1 MQPELRLRRRL
12 LAGAVTIAACVGWVV
27 APLSAHASASTTLTI
42 SSVARGCSLF
52 GNAFS
57 VNASVSGDAPNAS
70 RHLIA
75 FSPSENRQIGQS
87 SPFTTD
93 ASGNV
98 PTMNLELGSQ
108 GGDLLP
114 TTSVDVEVFLI
125 GDPSGITPSA
135 GFVLP
140 ACDSGTIDTVTC
152 LDHAA
157 ALGTPICTGSDGSDP
172 SKYLS
177 ISGSALPGGNGNA
190 YTVAARRGYEITKSG
205 YGLDSISGD
214 LANGDGTTPE
224 VPTSLIFPLGEGNF
238 SIKSSTLANPSGTYY
253 IYKLLL
259 SVAVYPGVPVGG
271 NGPIVNRLSGPD
283 RFATAAAVAQAN
295 YSQGAA
301 GAVVLARGDQYADA
315 LVGAPLAAAKNA
327 PLLLTSGAR
336 LPPVTLSEIEQVL
349 APGGTVY
356 LLGGDAAIPASV
368 QAELTTTFGYKT
380 VRYQGANR
388 YATAV
393 AVADALGDPTTIL
406 LTTGLDFPDG
416 LAAGPA
422 ATHVGGAVLLTDGSV
437 MPPET
442 QAYLTAHAST
452 TYAAGGPAVAADPSA
467 TAVEG
472 TDRYGTAA
480 AIAARF
486 FNAPIIIGMAT
497 GANFPDALSGG
508 AALAHAGRPLLLTD
522 PAALPGA
529 TTAYLASTPTI
540 QAITLFGST
549 AAISTNVANI
559 LASPPSP

>member
-1 MQPELRLRRRL
+1 MAPNFRLRRWVA
-12 LAGAVTIAACVGWVV
+12 AGAVGLSACAGWVA
-27 APLSAHASASTTLTI
+27 APLAAHASASTTLTI

-70 RHLIA
+70 RHLVA
-75 FSPSENRQIGQS
+75 FSPALNRQIGQS

-93 ASGNV
+93 ANGNV
-98 PTMNLELGSQ
+98 ATTNLELGSQ
-108 GGDLLP
+108 GGDLFP
-114 TTSVDVEVFLI
+114 TTSLDVEVFLV
-125 GDPSGITPSA
+125 GDPSGITPAA

-140 ACDSGTIDTVTC
+140 ACDAGTIDTVTC
-152 LDHAA
+152 VDHAA
-157 ALGTPICTGSDGSDP
+157 ALGTPICTGSDGGDP

-177 ISGSALPGGNGNA
+177 ITGSALAGGTGNA
-190 YTVAARRGYEITKSG
+190 YTVLARRGYEITKSG

-214 LANGDGTTPE
+214 LANGDGSSPE

-238 SIKSSTLANPSGTYY
+238 TLTSTNLTNPPGSFY

-259 SVAVYPGVPVGG
+259 SVAVYPGVPIGG
-271 NGPIVNRLSGPD
+271 TGPIVSRISGSD
-283 RFATAAAVAQAN
+283 RFATAAAVAQG
-295 YSQGAA
+295 YRQGTA

-336 LPPVTLSEIEQVL
+336 LPQATLSAIEQVL
-349 APGGTVY
+349 TPGGTVY
-356 LLGGDAAIPASV
+356 LLGGDAAIPASIE
-368 QAELTTTFGYKT
+368 AELTTTFGYKT

-393 AVADALGDPTTIL
+393 AVADALDDPATVL

-422 ATHVGGAVLLTDGSV
+422 AAKVGGAVLLTDGSV

-442 QAYLTAHAST
+442 QAYLTAHATT

-467 TAVEG
+467 TAVAG
-472 TDRYGTAA
+472 ADRYATAA
-480 AIAARF
+480 AIAAKF

-508 AALAHAGRPLLLTD
+508 AALAHEGKPLLLTD
-522 PAALPGA
+522 PAAVPPA
-529 TTAYLASTPTI
+529 TATYLTSTPTI

-549 AAISTNVANI
+549 SAISANVATI
-559 LASPPSP
+559 LASPPAF